1 MAKNFKSN
9 KAYKSWLAY
18 GHASGEFAKTPGNQK
33 VSIKG
38 KPKKVKH
45 EHGGPHDP
53 DKEYLKN
60 WNKARLK
67 TGRFNDQL
75 GSGRIE
81 GFNQNIDEVER
92 VSRAEMSKL
101 IGENPDSRGMYY
113 RDPKKGMHTYFS
125 EPTFL
130 QEFTSYFGGMPQTN
144 LHELTHAMT
153 KASSHIPGEES
164 TGQIKAIQNIPLGTG
179 EYYGSKYS
187 KMSPEGKYNV
197 GPYGYDGDAEEILAQ
212 LMEYRKNFNVDP
224 NKIFTEDDIEEVI
237 KNIKKQGARG
247 LFGLEVYEPKELIRL
262 MNEVAMV
269 DDKKSDINM
278 ARNGGPKYP
287 SAPYYPYKGSTLRV
301 NKSYDKNHV
310 QPSVFLNGGELVT
323 IGDKTYNTSSKEYRK
338 LVESGKVKPYT
349 TDTKSGIGAF
359 DYGNLPDFEVTA
371 PTQEAV
377 DMAKSAFNRS
387 KQGQAKQQ
395 DTQNF
400 LSNNRY
406 RYPESGATK
415 GILESMVEGVIDDP
429 NNLSYYPGAGELYD
443 AGHLGHSLR
452 QGNYEDAA
460 YDAAG
465 FAIPFVG
472 GAAIKKFVKPYLK
485 NAYKYNPFA
494 TNLESKIAKENLLAR
509 QIYGDE
515 AYENFLKHGPATEYS
530 KNVPRHKQIREWLD
544 ADVEDVAIIRKEGKS
559 KDKLKVASSITK
571 DRNFKYPYFQKG
583 NLFFRPNE
591 RALYNADMGKGR
603 VIIPKDVNAKSFYPA
618 GETSVIR
625 NVDTAPKDIVKMYS
639 GEKYI
644 LSPFDKNSFNSKAFD
659 VYEETPHWLMGNR
672 KIQRHGG
679 AVNSYDKGGHIHP
692 HPENPPVKKQRTWE
706 EEQALG
712 DAYML
717 SKEQNAASLKALQ
730 EEQIRVEN
738 VRKNAYNIASDLSKS
753 KNPEDSLVGIKPTN
767 AGNFCNAYS
776 NSVYCQAGATTVED
790 INFSNYWGKGKDRFI
805 PAGSK
810 HPQIAGNLAEQGKLD
825 EEGFIPISLD
835 KIKKGD
841 RLKKEMYVKKVPWQ
855 KGSGSTNPSWKPG
868 HAAIYGGVDE
878 RGNPIALDSNGSPLN
893 FSERGWHYPWDS
905 IGDTSTYDPE
915 SDSGV
920 DIRTKAYRYVGNT
933 PRLQK
938 AVTNTPVLEKPT
950 LTAKAPTKPI
960 QKLENLNSIPN
971 IKLTPEQTAAQYFS
985 SNTIPSFKYGGCV
998 GKKYKN
1004 GGSCGCSKCGSNK
1017 LLKNS
1022 NTINMANSK
1031 RKYNRGGLIAPVPQF
1046 PHGGEFHAETP
1057 LTTEQIKAKEAAYL
1071 QFSKANPGVSFEDW
1085 ANSVSAN
1092 SSQALSSWDPRTSN
1106 QGYQG
1111 IMSNDIVPL
1120 NLNAPSAGPI
1130 GNTNIL
1136 DTPPNANLKNRGGFE
1151 TRNVAPTFN
1160 MGGYMKYANGA
1171 ELETDPPF
1179 TKEQFQTAMGSAD
1192 MSLGVKPLRRS
1203 EQYQFYTGKPYKG
1216 DRTSFDKGMTA
1227 LATTGIGAGIG
1238 AGTTALNYQNKY
1250 MPGYQQQYDSYIA
1263 DRNAMGSSWADPN
1276 KQFSFDEYLDFYHSG
1291 QGDFKKQKRQDIG
1304 IGALMGSV
1312 PGLLASFAVN
1322 KGLDKVRMNK
1332 NRKHKEALENA
1343 KNLGEATDEEILNYR
1358 NQQKHGGYMQY
1369 ANGGQFDTGGQMG
1382 EFSSVP
1388 VTEFNNGGSHE
1399 ANPLGG
1405 IPQGSNALVEEGEL
1419 KLDLPNGEQFIVSPK
1434 IMYKK
1439 NDKEV
1444 EAIAQ
1449 ELGIDKREF
1458 KRFAGKDMVSVFKS
1472 LTRKNSFNAEKREGD
1487 TIQENSIEADIMPFV
1502 ELHTF
1507 LTERKNAQ
1515 EEAEKEQAFAQDM
1528 DMMMQEHPEYMQAM
1542 MAQQQQQQ
1550 GPSPEEQAMMEQQMM
1565 QQQGGAPQEMS
1576 PMMGTYGGMLEYKN
1590 GGLWA
1595 NIHAKRARI
1604 KAGSGEKMR
1613 KAGSKGA
1620 PTAQALKNS
1629 QNAMGGYLYKNGG
1642 YNNTGFKALPNYVQ
1656 AKIKG
1661 NSMDFGGELEEKSQ
1675 AQNSWDA
1682 TRQGAASINPIIGAF
1697 HQVGE
1702 AGKNMGKDLQENNN
1716 KNSIGGIAGDAIVQN
1731 TDPMGNNIRILEDEN
1746 MSSGDKAAAI
1756 ASQTL
1761 LGGFGGDDFFGLATY
1776 GGKINPNGSVVHFNN
1791 GGYSYSDYMNPQQ
1804 GMPVQ
1809 GVAASGYG
1817 HGGMMPR
1824 QYNAGGTMRQI
1835 GEGAYGLLQG
1845 AVGSVTGGALDPLFE
1860 AGRAGLQDATMKNMT
1875 EEQKEELKRKG
1886 EVSSSIGNIGGSM
1899 LINPAG
1905 GLNQVDEVG
1914 DILTNSG
1921 PSDDPNNS
1929 TRKGLDNAAKIV
1941 GAAGQVA
1948 GMVAGNQS
1956 KKVDSNL
1963 GAMDAFAAANDA
1975 PIGTTTGYSGG
1986 VFTGANDMSNY
1997 SSYAPGFTAGADGMA
2012 TAVPT
2017 GNAYGG
2023 YMKYMNGGVMNTPV
2037 NYNYGGKRQY
2047 NTGGPLNP
2055 NTAGDP
2061 AQIAEFE
2068 RLMQTGNYTVQQAAQ
2083 LAAEFVPTNPP
2094 VDLAATGVNKDN
2106 FFQKLKF
2113 RDVSGKT
2120 VAKDSFIALEALSN
2134 YGFNP
2139 KDDTVLTSLTR
2150 TEELNKKVGGVSNS
2164 LHLTGKAMDVS
2175 SQGDSKEFLD
2185 WTKSEKG
2192 KKWMKD
2198 FNITKLDETGK
2209 TGAPHWHFEFN
2220 DVKDTSKI
2228 KNYDKY
2234 ATTFEDNKDATTGM
2248 INLDTYS
2255 SNPKVTKKLQ
2265 ERYDAMGR
2273 PMTSTDNP
2281 GVDYAMQYGASAT
2294 PEELEEYKKKY
2305 GYNTASTPAASS
2317 KDPVLYPNDPEHFM
2331 NSYEN
2336 YKKFAKD
2343 QGLDNPSYNDFKK
2356 ERTLHM
2362 NQYMTPAQR
2371 QAILDPTMPA
2381 DIDTDQL
2388 EEDELNAQ
2396 TEAEMFADA
2405 PEVLAPGMLE
2415 DEFDYTQNLEDA
2427 NRENQYLKPT
2437 LLENMIGAAPGIAN
2451 IAMGLGKDDKL
2462 ELDRIKPISAKYI
2475 DLDESRK
2482 SADRLY
2488 AAQQDATRNVAG
2500 NTGGGNYLSNMQ
2512 ASYLNYLQGLSGI
2525 DQQEQNTN
2533 AQIGNQTAAQ
2543 NAQIAAQNSQMDFR
2557 EQDYD
2562 ARTKAAKQAM
2572 IATGIGQIADTY
2584 QGNQQNK
2591 FLTNTYLPTISPDY
2605 AQFYKW
2611 EKDPNKNWLGLN
2623 KKNKG

>member
-45 EHGGPHDP
+45 AH
-53 DKEYLKN
+53 
-60 WNKARLK
+60 
-67 TGRFNDQL
+67 
-75 GSGRIE
+75 
-81 GFNQNIDEVER
+81 
-92 VSRAEMSKL
+92 
-101 IGENPDSRGMYY
+101 
-113 RDPKKGMHTYFS
+113 
-125 EPTFL
+125 
-130 QEFTSYFGGMPQTN
+130 
-144 LHELTHAMT
+144 
-153 KASSHIPGEES
+153 
-164 TGQIKAIQNIPLGTG
+164 
-179 EYYGSKYS
+179 
-187 KMSPEGKYNV
+187 
-197 GPYGYDGDAEEILAQ
+197 
-212 LMEYRKNFNVDP
+212 
-224 NKIFTEDDIEEVI
+224 
-237 KNIKKQGARG
+237 
-247 LFGLEVYEPKELIRL
+247 
-262 MNEVAMV
+262 
-269 DDKKSDINM
+269 
-278 ARNGGPKYP
+278 GGPKYP

-310 QPSVFLNGGELVT
+310 QPSVF
-323 IGDKTYNTSSKEYRK
+323 
-338 LVESGKVKPYT
+338 
-349 TDTKSGIGAF
+349 
-359 DYGNLPDFEVTA
+359 
-371 PTQEAV
+371 
-377 DMAKSAFNRS
+377 
-387 KQGQAKQQ
+387 
-395 DTQNF
+395 NF
-400 LSNNRY
+400 
-406 RYPESGATK
+406 
-415 GILESMVEGVIDDP
+415 
-429 NNLSYYPGAGELYD
+429 
-443 AGHLGHSLR
+443 
-452 QGNYEDAA
+452 
-460 YDAAG
+460 
-465 FAIPFVG
+465 
-472 GAAIKKFVKPYLK
+472 
-485 NAYKYNPFA
+485 
-494 TNLESKIAKENLLAR
+494 
-509 QIYGDE
+509 
-515 AYENFLKHGPATEYS
+515 
-530 KNVPRHKQIREWLD
+530 
-544 ADVEDVAIIRKEGKS
+544 
-559 KDKLKVASSITK
+559 
-571 DRNFKYPYFQKG
+571 
-583 NLFFRPNE
+583 
-591 RALYNADMGKGR
+591 
-603 VIIPKDVNAKSFYPA
+603 
-618 GETSVIR
+618 
-625 NVDTAPKDIVKMYS
+625 
-639 GEKYI
+639 
-644 LSPFDKNSFNSKAFD
+644 
-659 VYEETPHWLMGNR
+659 
-672 KIQRHGG
+672 
-679 AVNSYDKGGHIHP
+679 GGHAHP
-692 HPENPPVKKQRTWE
+692 HPENPPVKKQRTWG

-717 SKEQNAASLKALQ
+717 SKEQNAAALKALQ

-738 VRKNAYNIASDLSKS
+738 VRKNVYNIASNLSKS
-753 KNPEDSLVGIKPTN
+753 KNPEKSLIGIKPTN

-790 INFSNYWGKGKDRFI
+790 INFPDYWGKGKDRFI

-825 EEGFIPISLD
+825 EEGFIPIDLD

-841 RLKKEMYVKKVPWQ
+841 RLKKEMYVKRVPWQ
-855 KGSGSTNPSWKPG
+855 KSGSTNPSWKPG

-933 PRLQK
+933 PRLQE

-971 IKLTPEQTAAQYFS
+971 IKLTPEQAAAQYFS

-1004 GGSCGCSKCGSNK
+1004 GGSCGCSKCGPNK

-1046 PHGGEFHAETP
+1046 PHGGEIHPATP

-1106 QGYQG
+1106 QGYQE

-1120 NLNAPSAGPI
+1120 NLNAPP
-1130 GNTNIL
+1130 
-1136 DTPPNANLKNRGGFE
+1136 
-1151 TRNVAPTFN
+1151 VAPTFN

-1179 TKEQFQTAMGSAD
+1179 TKTEFQQGMTQGIPNNAISLDGNKGTLNDQYQLYLGENRIPKRNLINNALTGLGVLGGSGYVGSKIGSAWHNNKKIPQYHQD
-1192 MSLGVKPLRRS
+1192 YQDYIDFRNNLSPQDQLMHKEYDDVDDFMLSTGRGKNEETKHNLTGAFTGLIAGLPL
-1203 EQYQFYTGKPYKG
+1203 
-1216 DRTSFDKGMTA
+1216 
-1227 LATTGIGAGIG
+1227 
-1238 AGTTALNYQNKY
+1238 
-1250 MPGYQQQYDSYIA
+1250 
-1263 DRNAMGSSWADPN
+1263 
-1276 KQFSFDEYLDFYHSG
+1276 
-1291 QGDFKKQKRQDIG
+1291 
-1304 IGALMGSV
+1304 SV
-1312 PGLLASFAVN
+1312 YAN
-1322 KGLDKVRMNK
+1322 KGLDALRDHRRVKQA
-1332 NRKHKEALENA
+1332 KEFRAA
-1343 KNLGEATDEEILNYR
+1343 KKAADNYTTQA
-1358 NQQKHGGYMQY
+1358 NGGYMQY
-1369 ANGGQFDTGGQMG
+1369 ANGGNMGQ
-1382 EFSSVP
+1382 FSSVP

-1405 IPQGSNALVEEGEL
+1405 IPQGPDALVEEGEL
-1419 KLDLPNGEQFIVSPK
+1419 KLDLPSGEQFIVSPK

-1444 EAIAQ
+1444 AAIAQ
-1449 ELGIDKREF
+1449 ELGISEKEF
-1458 KRFAGKDMVSVFKS
+1458 KKFAGKDMVSVFKS

-1507 LTERKNAQ
+1507 LTERKNA
-1515 EEAEKEQAFAQDM
+1515 EEAAKKEQAFAQDM

-1565 QQQGGAPQEMS
+1565 QQQGGAPQGMP

-1604 KAGSGEKMR
+1604 KAGSGESMR
-1613 KAGSKGA
+1613 TPGSKGA
-1620 PTAQALKNS
+1620 PTAQALKDS
-1629 QNAMGGYLYKNGG
+1629 Q
-1642 YNNTGFKALPNYVQ
+1642 
-1656 AKIKG
+1656 
-1661 NSMDFGGELEEKSQ
+1661 
-1675 AQNSWDA
+1675 
-1682 TRQGAASINPIIGAF
+1682 
-1697 HQVGE
+1697 
-1702 AGKNMGKDLQENNN
+1702 
-1716 KNSIGGIAGDAIVQN
+1716 
-1731 TDPMGNNIRILEDEN
+1731 
-1746 MSSGDKAAAI
+1746 
-1756 ASQTL
+1756 
-1761 LGGFGGDDFFGLATY
+1761 TY
-1776 GGKINPNGSVVHFNN
+1776 GGKMNPDGSVIHFNN

-1804 GMPVQ
+1804 AMPVQ
-1809 GVAASGYG
+1809 GVAASGYAQ
-1817 HGGMMPR
+1817 GGMMPR
-1824 QYNAGGTMRQI
+1824 QYNVGGTMRQI

-1860 AGRAGLQDATMKNMT
+1860 AGRTGLQNATMKNMT
-1875 EEQKEELKRKG
+1875 EEQKEELKRQG

-1905 GLNQVDEVG
+1905 GLNQVDEVS
-1914 DILTNSG
+1914 DILTNAGS
-1921 PSDDPNNS
+1921 SDDPNNS

-1975 PIGTTTGYSGG
+1975 PMGTTTGYSGD

-1997 SSYAPGFTAGADGMA
+1997 SSYAPGFTAGADG
-2012 TAVPT
+2012 TAIPISPME
-2017 GNAYGG
+2017 NAYGG

-2037 NYNYGGKRQY
+2037 NYNYGGKKQY
-2047 NTGGPLNP
+2047 NTGGLLNP

-2113 RDVSGKT
+2113 RNVSGKT
-2120 VAKDSFIALEALSN
+2120 VAKDSFIALEALSD

-2185 WTKSEKG
+2185 WTKSKKG

-2220 DVKDTSKI
+2220 DVKNTSKI

-2255 SNPKVTKKLQ
+2255 SNPQVTKALQQGAVTPTQVNNTAQ
-2265 ERYDAMGR
+2265 ERYDVMGR

-2281 GVDYAMQYGASAT
+2281 SADYAMQYGALARDSAT

-2305 GYNTASTPAASS
+2305 GYNTASTPANSTSSS
-2317 KDPVLYPNDPEHFM
+2317 KDPVLYPNDPEHFV

-2336 YKKFAKD
+2336 YKKFAKEI
-2343 QGLDNPSYNDFKK
+2343 GLDAPSEADFK
-2356 ERTLHM
+2356 EARTLHM
-2362 NQYMTPAQR
+2362 NQYMSEAQR

-2405 PEVLAPGMLE
+2405 PEVLAPGMPE

-2451 IAMGLGKDDKL
+2451 IAMGLEKDDKL
-2462 ELDRIKPISAKYI
+2462 ELDRIKPVSAKYI
-2475 DLDESRK
+2475 SLDESRK
-2482 SADRLY
+2482 ANERLL
-2488 AAQQDATRNVAG
+2488 AAQQDATKNVAG
-2500 NTGGGNYLSNMQ
+2500 NAGGGNYLANMQ
-2512 ASYLNYLQGLSGI
+2512 ATYLKYLQGMSGI
-2525 DQQEQNTN
+2525 DQQEQNAN

-2543 NAQIAAQNSQMDFR
+2543 NAQIAAQNAQLGFK
-2557 EQDYD
+2557 EQDYA
-2562 ARTKAAKQAM
+2562 ARTKAAKQGM
-2572 IATGIGQIADTY
+2572 IGTGIGQIADVY

-2591 FLTNTYLPTISPDY
+2591 FMTNTYLPTVSPDY